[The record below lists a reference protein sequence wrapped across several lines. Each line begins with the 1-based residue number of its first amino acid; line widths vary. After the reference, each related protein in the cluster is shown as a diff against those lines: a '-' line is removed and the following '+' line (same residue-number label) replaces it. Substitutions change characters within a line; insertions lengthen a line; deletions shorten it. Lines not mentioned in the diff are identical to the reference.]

1 MTGKAEKFFEKYNL
15 IFLAALA
22 GVYIYSRNK
31 YLGETSY
38 YMHIDELRSAFDS
51 MSLANG
57 GSLHFSGA
65 SLYVLLGALA
75 MKLKGGLFSLKLF
88 RLIAVAFGLVGM
100 IFSYLTVYE
109 MKKSR
114 KYAFLEAVVVTTL
127 PVFFTFERT
136 GIPAHMFLY
145 IVPAVFYFLIKG
157 LSAEKNRKM
166 LYFGICAAVFALM
179 LILSGF
185 GGILAGFS
193 NVPRNVMNF
202 VRIFWDDGHPYNISG
217 AFGTIYVFSIPV
229 LIAGVIVSIAAL
241 IGSVKKKTF
250 DANVILWIYTVV
262 CLVITLF
269 IKDADVRTAGPVFFA
284 ISLFITEGLI
294 YICEHIRVAFVIET
308 AVYLVCFFVFTG
320 YYYENFNSEVNNS
333 ADHEAGLVVDK
344 SVGEAVKA
352 SLKELPDKEIV
363 VITDDFYG
371 RNLMIALYGGATGE
385 ELDEIG
391 DKEEFSF
398 GRITVTNTPDPE
410 AASYKAYIISQYE
423 HQDAIDAL
431 TNSGWGCIYLKE
443 YTICFMN

>member
-1 MTGKAEKFFEKYNL
+1 MIEKAKEFFEKYNL

-22 GVYIYSRNK
+22 GIYIYSRNK

-38 YMHIDELRSAFDS
+38 YMHIDELRAAFDS
-51 MSLANG
+51 LSLAHG
-57 GSLHFSGA
+57 ESLHFSGA
-65 SLYVLLGALA
+65 SLYVLIGALA

-88 RLIAVAFGLVGM
+88 RLIAVVFGLIGM

-109 MKKSR
+109 MKKDRRS
-114 KYAFLEAVVVTTL
+114 AFLEAVVVTTL

-136 GIPAHMFLY
+136 GIPANMFLY
-145 IVPAVFYFLIKG
+145 IVPVSFYFLIKG
-157 LSAEKNRKM
+157 MASEKNRKM
-166 LYFGICAAVFALM
+166 LYFGISAAVFAMILF
-179 LILSGF
+179 LSGT
-185 GGILAGFS
+185 GRLAPGFS
-193 NVPRNVMNF
+193 NVPENVMNF
-202 VRIFWDDGHPYNISG
+202 VRIFWDDGHPYNISSM
-217 AFGTIYVFSIPV
+217 FGTIYVFSIPV
-229 LIAGVIVSIAAL
+229 LIVGVIVSIASL
-241 IGSVKKKTF
+241 VGSIKKKTV

-262 CLVITLF
+262 GLLVILHAN
-269 IKDADVRTAGPVFFA
+269 KADVRTAGFMFFA
-284 ISLFITEGLI
+284 ISLFITEGLT
-294 YICEHIRVAFVIET
+294 YICEHLRFAFIIEA

-333 ADHEAGLVVDK
+333 ADHEAGIVVDK

-363 VITDDFYG
+363 VITDDFIG
-371 RNLMIALYGGATGE
+371 RNLMIALYGGATPE
-385 ELDEIG
+385 ELDKIG